1 MYDNCTVL
9 YFRLL
14 YINNAVV
21 MYLSLFFAVS
31 DCNFYSC
38 KLLIVIINYNIMK
51 LEGNLVRLGAR
62 GS

>member
-38 KLLIVIINYNIMK
+38 KLLIVIIMK